1 MRRRVV
7 GFLGW
12 LAAGLLIAGGISAA
26 GQAPPLEDQL
36 RDAALRIE
44 WAAASLEERENVARL
59 AAAFKV
65 RPRTIADLRDDKLD
79 FGEVSLVLALAEG
92 GKTKPEKILSL
103 WATDRL
109 NWSEICE
116 REQIARQPL
125 LKRLDLV
132 RRALAPS
139 PAPRGG
145 SRRTR

>member
-1 MRRRVV
+1 MRRRIV

-12 LAAGLLIAGGISAA
+12 LAAALLIAEGVSAA
-26 GQAPPLEDQL
+26 GQAPPLEEQL

-44 WAAASLEERENVARL
+44 WAAAPLEEREIVARL

-65 RPRTIADLRDDKLD
+65 RPRAIADLRDDKLD

-109 NWSEICE
+109 SWSEICE
-116 REQIARQPL
+116 RERISRQPL

-132 RRALAPS
+132 RRALDPP
-139 PAPRGG
+139 PAPKGG
-145 SRRTR
+145 SRPTR